1 MLVFRKSTHADT
13 EQMAR
18 IADEGKAL
26 LRERGISQWQ
36 RGTYPDKA
44 LFDAD
49 VDNGI
54 GYVVA
59 DGDEVVAV
67 CAVTFTDE
75 ESYRVLN
82 TGAWLTPNDQ
92 VYATVH
98 RGAVARAHQ
107 GKKITTVLFDGCADL
122 AREHGVKSL
131 RGDTHPDNIAMQKSL
146 ERAGFVKCGTLTLIG
161 GDEDGDERLAY
172 ERLL

>member
-1 MLVFRKSTHADT
+1 MIVFRKSTHADT
-13 EQMAR
+13 EQMGR

-36 RGTYPDKA
+36 KGTYPDKA

-54 GYVVA
+54 GYVLA
-59 DGDEVVAV
+59 DGDEVLAV

-75 ESYRVLN
+75 ASYRKLD

-98 RGAVARAHQ
+98 RGAVSRAHQ
-107 GKKITTVLFDGCADL
+107 GKKLTTLLFDGCAEL

-131 RGDTHPDNIAMQKSL
+131 RADTHPDNIAMQRSM
-146 ERAGFVKCGTLTLIG
+146 ERAGFVKCGTLTLADG
-161 GDEDGDERLAY
+161 AEAGDERLAY
-172 ERLL
+172 ERLV